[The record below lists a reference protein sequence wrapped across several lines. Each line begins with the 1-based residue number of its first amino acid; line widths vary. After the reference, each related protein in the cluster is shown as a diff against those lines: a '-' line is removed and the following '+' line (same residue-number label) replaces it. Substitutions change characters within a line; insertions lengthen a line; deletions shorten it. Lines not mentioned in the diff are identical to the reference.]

1 MSYVFQPN
9 PALNM
14 GQRGNNM
21 GNTKAK
27 KFAKSL
33 IYAGFK
39 GRFNSRQPTY
49 KQPSAR
55 WVVSQ
60 SDCP

>member
-39 GRFNSRQPTY
+39 GRFNSRQPTIQDTATHW
-49 KQPSAR
+49 KA
-55 WVVSQ
+55 
-60 SDCP
+60 